1 MTKDTYLDLFD
12 IFRNNWTSKLRLI
25 LNPKTEFDSIYLEE
39 EKNKIKFLVS
49 HSLEE
54 KLLSK
59 DELITRNK
67 IFYDKEKKMIKEFY
81 KNDDMFWF
89 VWRMFNK
96 KGKNKPEVNKK
107 EIIFNVLQYLYFTKN
122 IEISHKLED

>member
-1 MTKDTYLDLFD
+1 MNKDTYLDLFD
-12 IFRNNWTSKLRLI
+12 IFRNNWISKCRLT
-25 LNPKTEFDSIYLEE
+25 LNPKTEFDPFYLEE

-49 HSLEE
+49 HTLED

-67 IFYDKEKKMIKEFY
+67 IFYDKEKKTIKECY

-89 VWRMFNK
+89 VWRVLNK
-96 KGKNKPEVNKK
+96 KGKTKPQANQKD
-107 EIIFNVLQYLYFTKN
+107 IIFNVLQYLYFTKN
-122 IEISHKLED
+122 IEINHKLED